1 MNLQSSGL
9 DKDPR
14 FLDWIKLLQKQRPNA
29 KRNLDQFPATVD
41 TLQKRVALLKRF
53 VSQGPILFLG
63 DFDLTA
69 LALGYHHPRTELT
82 VIDIDQDLL
91 NFISQAA
98 STHDLPTN
106 TIRHN
111 FKNPLPREFRNYQT
125 VFMDPPYTPVGIQYW
140 LQRALETTIGT
151 GRNKKRKSEQFL
163 SRIRYLLAYAYSDTA
178 SARGWDVQKVIADLG
193 LLIDEKFRFFNQ
205 YHKAKPSDLYILR
218 PTPKLLAWKSHQ

>member
-1 MNLQSSGL
+1 MSATLKSNKKAQLVTPLEEGCNPEKKRGQDRIDVLNLQSSGL

-53 VSQGPILFLG
+53 VSRGPTLFLG

-98 STHDLPTN
+98 STHDLLIN
-106 TIRHN
+106 TI
-111 FKNPLPREFRNYQT
+111 
-125 VFMDPPYTPVGIQYW
+125 
-140 LQRALETTIGT
+140 
-151 GRNKKRKSEQFL
+151 
-163 SRIRYLLAYAYSDTA
+163 
-178 SARGWDVQKVIADLG
+178 
-193 LLIDEKFRFFNQ
+193 
-205 YHKAKPSDLYILR
+205 
-218 PTPKLLAWKSHQ
+218 